1 MLSKFFRSSSLHSLI
16 QHLNHILTL
25 DLGPPLLPQS
35 HGREVR
41 VEEADSDSDDSS
53 LTPSLAE
60 VSSDDLAWLDDRDPG
75 EEDHSLLSAST
86 PQLLTYK
93 LPVSNVTF

>member
-16 QHLNHILTL
+16 QHLNHIFTL

-75 EEDHSLLSAST
+75 EEDHSLL
-86 PQLLTYK
+86 
-93 LPVSNVTF
+93 